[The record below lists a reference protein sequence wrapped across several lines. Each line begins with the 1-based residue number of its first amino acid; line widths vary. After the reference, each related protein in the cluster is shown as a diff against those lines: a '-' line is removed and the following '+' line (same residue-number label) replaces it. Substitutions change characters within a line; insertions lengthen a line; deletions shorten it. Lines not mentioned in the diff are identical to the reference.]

1 MTTIGTPQPNAINNF
16 GEVVGVV
23 STEVTPLSHLV
34 SAYRWT
40 AATGM
45 TNLGNLGSNK
55 DTEAYDVSDNHQ
67 IVGTSSISGKQGTIQ
82 HGFVWQNGKMTDLN
96 SILPA
101 RITGYIF
108 EANGI
113 NSAGQIVGNL
123 STGHACLLTPR

>member
-1 MTTIGTPQPNAINNF
+1 VTTIGTPQPNAINNF

-96 SILPA
+96 NVLSA
-101 RITGYIF
+101 RINGYIY

-123 STGHACLLTPR
+123 STGHACLLTPH